1 MRYVLLLALLFS
13 YCIGPVGTAQTQQ
26 SSNSNGRK
34 LLQRIDPRYPEMAR
48 RMNLGGVVRVVADVA
63 PDGTVRKVEPVGGSP
78 LLVQA
83 AEEAVLKWKFAAGA
97 ESKETLELHFTP

>member
-1 MRYVLLLALLFS
+1 
-13 YCIGPVGTAQTQQ
+13 
-26 SSNSNGRK
+26 
-34 LLQRIDPRYPEMAR
+34 
-48 RMNLGGVVRVVADVA
+48 MNLGGVVRVVADVA